1 MVSVGSPCSSP
12 FLWVSFGNT
21 AAVPGRGHR
30 RQQAAFS
37 SAAPQAGPGV
47 ELGFLQSTQAPDCK
61 KKSVVFFDF

>member
-21 AAVPGRGHR
+21 AAVPGRGHG
-30 RQQAAFS
+30 RQQAGFS
-37 SAAPQAGPGV
+37 SAALQAGHGV
-47 ELGFLQSTQAPDCK
+47 ELGFLQSSQAPDCK